1 MNQKMTAVANEIGNS
16 ICKYYDEDYLELLF
30 EDNQIA
36 IEDVIFQIL
45 VECCRYIHPRCNH
58 KQWQYHLKQYPF
70 HASLPHTYH
79 AALPVDKNDLS

>member
-1 MNQKMTAVANEIGNS
+1 MTAVANEIGNS

-45 VECCRYIHPRCNH
+45 VECCRYAYLSNSEKHPITFYIER
-58 KQWQYHLKQYPF
+58 
-70 HASLPHTYH
+70 
-79 AALPVDKNDLS
+79 DKLEQETDRKSTRLNSSH